1 MLGLLL
7 GFVALVLL
15 VHCWRA
21 TLIVLGVLL
30 VLASTLPSPTPH
42 HGVIYVR

>member
-1 MLGLLL
+1 MLGILLVL
-7 GFVALVLL
+7 VALVLL

-30 VLASTLPSPTPH
+30 VIASTLPSAKPS
-42 HGVIYVR
+42 HGVSYVR